1 MILAYYLL
9 FFDIHHRAR
18 ARMSDRSCIYS
29 GCGFEDG
36 IPDLIQE
43 KRNTSSARARDRAI
57 HVLQQ
62 TTLGSLIIF
71 SNAF

>member
-1 MILAYYLL
+1 MLIIYYFLTS
-9 FFDIHHRAR
+9 IIVHAR
-18 ARMSDRSCIYS
+18 ACLIGRVSIVDAGS
-29 GCGFEDG
+29 EDG